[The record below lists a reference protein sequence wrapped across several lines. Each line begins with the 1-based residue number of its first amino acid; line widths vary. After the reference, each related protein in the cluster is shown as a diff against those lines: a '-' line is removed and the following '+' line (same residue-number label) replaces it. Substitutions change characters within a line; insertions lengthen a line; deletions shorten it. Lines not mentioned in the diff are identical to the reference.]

1 MSPARAHFEIIDA
14 TEAHLPGIVAIF
26 NHAVRETFSIWSETE
41 TTVELRRVWLA
52 ARRQAGFPVIVAVD
66 PLHPTEVLGYGS
78 FGVFRD
84 FPGYVKTVEHSVY
97 ISPNAQRHGIGRVV
111 LDELVVRAR
120 ALGLATMVGGIDSEN
135 AGSISL
141 HEQAGFEVQGNLKG
155 VGRKF
160 GKSLDLVFMVKSL

>member
-1 MSPARAHFEIIDA
+1 MTGFEIADA
-14 TEAHLPGIVAIF
+14 TEAHLPGIVDIF

-41 TTVELRRVWLA
+41 TTLDQRKAWLA
-52 ARRQAGFPVIVAVD
+52 MRNGAGFPVIVAVD
-66 PLHPTEVLGYGS
+66 PDRPKHVLGYGS

-97 ISPNAQRHGIGRVV
+97 IAPSAQRRGVGRAV
-111 LDELVVRAR
+111 LGELVKRAK
-120 ALGLATMVGGIDSEN
+120 AKGLAAMVGGIDSAN
-135 AGSISL
+135 AASIAL
-141 HEQAGFEVQGNLKG
+141 HEQAGFEIQGNLKG

>member
-1 MSPARAHFEIIDA
+1 MAGFEIVDA
-14 TEAHLPGIVAIF
+14 SEAHLPGVVAIF

-41 TTVELRRVWLA
+41 TTLEQRRNWLS
-52 ARRQAGFPVIVAVD
+52 ARNGAGFPVIVAVD
-66 PLHPTEVLGYGS
+66 PGGRVLGYGS

-97 ISPNAQRHGIGRVV
+97 VSPDAQRRGVGRAI
-111 LDELVVRAR
+111 LNELVVRAR
-120 ALGLATMVGGIDSEN
+120 VMGLAAMVGGIDSTN
-135 AGSISL
+135 GASIAL